1 MAFGD
6 FKSLAD
12 VARAYRI
19 RLKIE
24 PFLQP
29 LSSPV
34 DERFQGELTFSMQN
48 LAVRASEASIC
59 EFLIAPVLRE
69 IWRAYSDA
77 LLLFSHVPLG
87 TEPPLMGT
95 PDYFFTRRGPL
106 GVLVEEEPYVLVF
119 EANKA
124 DF

>member
-19 RLKIE
+19 RHRSE
-24 PFLQP
+24 PFLQ
-29 LSSPV
+29 LLASPV
-34 DERFQGELTFSMQN
+34 DDRFQSELTFSLQN

-69 IWRAYSDA
+69 TWRPYSDA

-87 TEPPLMGT
+87 TTPPLMGT
-95 PDYFFTRRGPL
+95 PDYFVTRRGP
-106 GVLVEEEPYVLVF
+106 
-119 EANKA
+119 
-124 DF
+124 